1 MVTEPPRGNAPLSP
15 RCRLALQALISAF
28 ALAALLAHILRP
40 DLAIDAIS
48 FGLFILALLPWL
60 SDLIASAEFP
70 GGWKVQFRA
79 VVARQE
85 LQQRDLATL
94 KFLVSHFLTEA
105 ELNHLQRFESPAP
118 FSFTR
123 DGTTDAFKSELRR
136 LRSMGLIR
144 SHTGQSISIVLRQ
157 DKGDVKKDY
166 ELTPAGKDYLKLLR
180 ETQENNG
187 D

>member
-1 MVTEPPRGNAPLSP
+1 MTPEPLGGSAPVSP
-15 RCRLALQALISAF
+15 RRRFALQALISAF
-28 ALAALLAHILRP
+28 ALAALLAHLLRP

-105 ELNHLQRFESPAP
+105 ELNHLQCFESSAP

-123 DGTTDAFKSELRR
+123 DGTTEAFKSELRR
-136 LRSMGLIR
+136 LRALGLIR
-144 SHTGQSISIVLRQ
+144 SHTGQSIANMLRQ
-157 DKGDVKKDY
+157 DTGDVKKDY
-166 ELTPAGKDYLKLLR
+166 ELTQAGKDYLRVLQ